1 MKKVELKQLIKE
13 EITKLKNKPIHEGI
27 NEINKDIIT
36 KFNKKFHEKNS
47 VPSEDPL
54 EIYQQEISPIRSYSS
69 DKMWTRG
76 DGIRYKAP
84 GEIWSEYASEFKDRK
99 FDDSEILEQFWEY
112 LKSMGGVKS
121 LKISQEFSSDEPL
134 ESIQYKNMYYSY
146 NPVDKK
152 INFGSVS
159 RYKNPN
165 SVWNKM

>member
-1 MKKVELKQLIKE
+1 MKKSELKQLIKE

-36 KFNKKFHEKNS
+36 KFNKKFHEENS
-47 VPSEDPL
+47 VPSEDSL
-54 EIYQQEISPIRSYSS
+54 EIYQREISPIRSYSS

-76 DGIRYKAP
+76 DGTRYKEP
-84 GEIWSEYASEFKDRK
+84 GKIWSEYVSKFKDRK
-99 FDDSEILEQFWEY
+99 FNDSEILKQFWEY
-112 LKSMGGVKS
+112 LKSMEGVKS

-146 NPVDKK
+146 NPVDER
-152 INFGSVS
+152 INFGSIS